1 MKPEPAGGMGRNRAL
16 RIALEENGQG
26 GSAGSDGSHERSRAA
41 GNGCS
46 RKSLYVNREKN
57 DMKLHVIYTVRDGLK
72 QAYYEALE
80 KSGAPDKVRAEE
92 GCLKYEYCPEEGPE
106 NELHLYE
113 EWASP
118 EHQKVHMTQPHM
130 AEIMAVKKQYV
141 TETKLIRL

>member
-1 MKPEPAGGMGRNRAL
+1 
-16 RIALEENGQG
+16 
-26 GSAGSDGSHERSRAA
+26 
-41 GNGCS
+41 
-46 RKSLYVNREKN
+46 
-57 DMKLHVIYTVRDGLK
+57 MKLHVIYTVRDGLK

-130 AEIMAVKKQYV
+130 AEIMAIKKQYV